1 MADEETIT
9 ITRAEYDKLRQRIGI
24 RYYLDDIEFMRM
36 QGATLQQI
44 ANKYGVTRQ
53 RIHQLLTEPE
63 L

>member
-9 ITRAEYDKLRQRIGI
+9 ITRAEYDKLRQRMGI
-24 RYYLDDIEFMRM
+24 RYYIDDINFMRI

-53 RIHQLLTEPE
+53 RIHQLLTEPV